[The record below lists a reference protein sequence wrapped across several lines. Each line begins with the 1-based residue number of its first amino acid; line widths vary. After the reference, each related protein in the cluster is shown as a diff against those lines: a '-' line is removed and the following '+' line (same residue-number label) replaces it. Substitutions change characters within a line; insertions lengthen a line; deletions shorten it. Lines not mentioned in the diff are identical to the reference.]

1 MSSIK
6 LTADSGGGTVE
17 LKAPA
22 TTASNAAKQFILPQ
36 DDGSADQFLK
46 TNGSGQLAFASLAA
60 GGKLGQLVTDIYEE
74 TAADRTTTSS
84 VYLDTNLE
92 LNITPSA
99 AGSKIL
105 LIAFVNGSR
114 VSNSG
119 TNCVYNIQR
128 TVGGS
133 SDYLSGQNM
142 GLAHTYSTNAVSLSM
157 GMIDIQDNFGSTV
170 NYKVRFR
177 NYGNGA
183 YVATGI
189 RLATTSFFLA
199 AEILA

>member
-1 MSSIK
+1 MSTIK
-6 LTADSGGGTVE
+6 TNKLVHTANGASEFTLPTADG
-17 LKAPA
+17 
-22 TTASNAAKQFILPQ
+22 SNGQY
-36 DDGSADQFLK
+36 LK
-46 TNGSGQLAFASLAA
+46 TNGSGGLSFGTITIPA
-60 GGKLGQLVTDIYEE
+60 GGKIGQVVTDIYEE

-84 VYLDTNLE
+84 VYADTNLE
-92 LNITPSA
+92 LDITPA
-99 AGSKIL
+99 ASGSKIL
-105 LIAFVNGSR
+105 LVAFVNGSR
-114 VSNSG
+114 VSNSL

-128 TVGGS
+128 TVGGTS
-133 SDYLSGQNM
+133 GYMSGQVL
-142 GLAHTYSTNAVSLSM
+142 GLAHTYSTSAVSLSM

-189 RLATTSFFLA
+189 RNTTTSFFFA

>member
-74 TAADRTTTSS
+74 TGADRTTQSS
-84 VYLDTNLE
+84 VYADTNLE
-92 LNITPSA
+92 LDITPSA

-119 TNCVYNIQR
+119 TNVVYNIQR
-128 TVGGS
+128 TVGGTS
-133 SDYLSGQNM
+133 GYMSGQNM

-157 GMIDIQDNFGSTV
+157 GFIDIQDNFGSTV

>member
-1 MSSIK
+1 MSTIK
-6 LTADSGGGTVE
+6 TNKLVHTANG
-17 LKAPA
+17 
-22 TTASNAAKQFILPQ
+22 ASEFTLPQ
-36 DDGSADQFLK
+36 TDGSNGQYLK
-46 TNGSGQLAFASLAA
+46 TNGSGGLSFGTITIPA

-84 VYLDTNLE
+84 VYADTNLE
-92 LNITPSA
+92 LNITPA
-99 AGSKIL
+99 ASGSRIL
-105 LIAFVNGSR
+105 LIAFCNGSR

-128 TVGGS
+128 TVGGTS
-133 SDYLSGQNM
+133 GYMSGQNM

-157 GMIDIQDNFGSTV
+157 GMIDTQDNYGSTV

-177 NYGNGA
+177 NYGNGS
-183 YVATGI
+183 YVATGV
-189 RLATTSFFLA
+189 RVNTTNFFLA

>member
-1 MSSIK
+1 MSTIK
-6 LTADSGGGTVE
+6 TNQLAHTANGASVFT
-17 LKAPA
+17 LP
-22 TTASNAAKQFILPQ
+22 TA
-36 DDGSADQFLK
+36 DGSANQFLK

-60 GGKLGQLVTDIYEE
+60 GGKIGQVVTDIYEE

-84 VYLDTNLE
+84 VYADTNLE
-92 LNITPSA
+92 LDITPA
-99 AGSKIL
+99 ASGSKIL
-105 LIAFVNGSR
+105 VIAFVNGSR

-133 SDYLSGQNM
+133 SDYLSGQTL

-157 GMIDIQDNFGSTV
+157 GMIDTQDNYGSTV

-189 RLATTSFFLA
+189 RLSTTSFFLA